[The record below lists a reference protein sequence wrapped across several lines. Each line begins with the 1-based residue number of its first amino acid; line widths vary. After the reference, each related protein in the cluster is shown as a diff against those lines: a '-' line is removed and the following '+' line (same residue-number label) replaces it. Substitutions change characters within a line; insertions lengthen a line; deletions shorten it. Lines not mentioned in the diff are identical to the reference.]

1 MSPVHRLSQMGSMT
15 TNKIDYPSMLAG
27 YGDFG
32 ALQRIAY
39 ATASGS
45 SNVFT
50 FNSISQNFQD
60 LRLVMFYSSTD
71 ANTKGLNFYPN
82 GGAASEKSQTGLQG
96 DGSSASSYRASNT
109 IGWYN
114 YNPNSSSSVN
124 VGTNIFVATTW
135 DILNYANT
143 STFKTCLVRT
153 AADNNGSG
161 TTHLVVNLL
170 RNTAAIT
177 SIQVY
182 TAFGN
187 YVAGST
193 AALYGVRASAS

>member
-1 MSPVHRLSQMGSMT
+1 MSDGILRFSNAEGVTAYNRYPNFL
-15 TNKIDYPSMLAG
+15 TN

-32 ALQRIAY
+32 ALQRIGFS
-39 ATASGS
+39 TISGT
-45 SNVFT
+45 SNIFVF
-50 FNSISQNFQD
+50 NNIPQNFQD
-60 LRLVMFYSSTD
+60 LRLVMFYSGTD
-71 ANTKGLNFYPN
+71 ANSKGLNFYPN
-82 GGAASEKSQTGLQG
+82 GSAASDKSQTGLQG
-96 DGSSASSYRASNT
+96 DGSSASSYRGSNAIAWT
-109 IGWYN
+109 N
-114 YNPNSSSSVN
+114 YNPNNSFSVN
-124 VGTNIFVATTW
+124 VGTNIFIATTW
-135 DILNYANT
+135 DILNYAST

-177 SIQVY
+177 SIQIY

-187 YVAGST
+187 YVSGST